1 MTNTESKS
9 YDTVTR
15 LFHWVT
21 ALVLFGQIPAGIA
34 MTSEVIPS
42 LNDALFILHKEMGSV
57 FLVLVFARVVWKL
70 TRPVPALLPQTP
82 ILQRRIASLTHGF
95 LYVLLVV
102 LPISGYIRTIG
113 DGYPIE
119 LLDAMNIPPLL
130 SGIPE
135 IARQMLVLH
144 KFSAYLL
151 TALIAVH
158 IAAAVQHDLVMGDGV
173 ITRIWPPIR
182 RRGAHV

>member
-9 YDTVTR
+9 YGTVTR

-21 ALVLFGQIPAGIA
+21 ALVLFGQIPTGIA
-34 MTSEVIPS
+34 MTSEAIPS
-42 LNDALFILHKEMGSV
+42 LNDALFILHKGMGSV

-70 TRPVPALLPQTP
+70 THPVQALLPQTP

-158 IAAAVQHDLVMGDGV
+158 IAAAVQHGLVMGDGV

-182 RRGAHV
+182 RRGPHV

>member
-9 YDTVTR
+9 YGTVTR

-21 ALVLFGQIPAGIA
+21 ALVLFGQIPTGIA
-34 MTSEVIPS
+34 MTSEAIPS
-42 LNDALFILHKEMGSV
+42 LNDALFILHKGMGSV

-70 TRPVPALLPQTP
+70 THPVPALLPQTP

-158 IAAAVQHDLVMGDGV
+158 IAAAVQHGLVMGDGV

-182 RRGAHV
+182 RRGPHV

>member
-1 MTNTESKS
+1 M
-9 YDTVTR
+9 
-15 LFHWVT
+15 
-21 ALVLFGQIPAGIA
+21 
-34 MTSEVIPS
+34 
-42 LNDALFILHKEMGSV
+42 
-57 FLVLVFARVVWKL
+57 
-70 TRPVPALLPQTP
+70 PALLPQTP

>member
-9 YDTVTR
+9 YGTVTR

-34 MTSEVIPS
+34 MTSEAIPS
-42 LNDALFILHKEMGSV
+42 LNDALFILHKGMGSV

-70 TRPVPALLPQTP
+70 THPVPALLPQTP

-135 IARQMLVLH
+135 IARQMLVLP

-158 IAAAVQHDLVMGDGV
+158 IAAAVQHGLVMGDGV

-182 RRGAHV
+182 RRGPHV

>member
-9 YDTVTR
+9 YGTVTR
-15 LFHWVT
+15 LFHWIT
-21 ALVLFGQIPAGIA
+21 ALVLFVQIPAGIA
-34 MTSEVIPS
+34 MTSEAIPS
-42 LNDALFILHKEMGSV
+42 LNDALFILHKGMGSV

-70 TRPVPALLPQTP
+70 TYPVPALLPQTP
-82 ILQRRIASLTHGF
+82 ILQRRIASLTHGL
-95 LYVLLVV
+95 LYLLLVV

-119 LLDAMNIPPLL
+119 LLDAMNIPPLV

-158 IAAAVQHDLVMGDGV
+158 IATAVHHGLVMGDGV
-173 ITRIWPPIR
+173 MARIWPPVR
-182 RRGAHV
+182 RSGPRV